1 MKEFDEYLQERFN
14 ETVQSIDKYTY
25 LKTNID
31 GMYFL
36 YHYTDINGFL
46 GIFNTKSLWASN
58 AFFLNDSSEI
68 EYGLKLSYDL
78 FNNFYQ
84 SIKSDRIKEILKG
97 FYEDYSGLILSSNL
111 FLISFCENGDLLS
124 QWRGYAPNS
133 DGISLRFNLPVIRTL
148 PQFTLYK
155 VVYDKEIQLKIVG
168 YLFSLLND
176 LMDYLEKTKTESF
189 LHYFNLWMTIF
200 STIILTFK
208 DNSFSEE
215 KEWRLIH
222 NFDSVGNN
230 KIIEYR
236 IKNNYVLPYV
246 KIDKLSLINL
256 VSGIIIGPS
265 SNNQILKESI
275 EYYLNMNNYTIDIS
289 FSNIP
294 YRK

>member
-1 MKEFDEYLQERFN
+1 MKKYDEFLEKKIENTLQN
-14 ETVQSIDKYTY
+14 IDKYTY

-36 YHYTDINGFL
+36 HHYTDIYGFL

-78 FNNFYQ
+78 FKDFYL
-84 SIKSDRIKEILKG
+84 SIKSEKIKEILKS
-97 FYEDYSGLILSSNL
+97 FYEDYSGFVLSSNL
-111 FLISFCENGDLLS
+111 FLISFCEDGDLLS
-124 QWRGYAPNS
+124 QWRGYTPNN
-133 DGISLRFNLPVIRTL
+133 DGISFRFNLQVLRTL

-155 VVYDKEIQLKIVG
+155 VVYNKEIQLKIIN
-168 YLFSLLND
+168 YLFDLLND
-176 LMDYLEKTKTESF
+176 LMEYLEKTKAESF
-189 LHYFNLWMTIF
+189 LHYFNLWITIF
-200 STIILTFK
+200 TTILLTFK
-208 DNSFSEE
+208 DLSFSEE

-222 NFDSVGNN
+222 NYDAVGNN

-246 KIDKLSLINL
+246 KIEKLNL
-256 VSGIIIGPS
+256 VNLISNITIGPS
-265 SNNQILKESI
+265 SNNKILEKSI
-275 EYYLNMNNYTIDIS
+275 SYYLDSNNYNININ